1 VPVIFVHVTIVP
13 TETVSVAGL
22 KAKDPELSV
31 MMVTF
36 FVGPEV
42 VVVGVDAAVVG
53 VVVLPTGVLVVGVG
67 AAVDPVVP
75 QAASRTRA
83 PSVNTQNQLRV

>member
-1 VPVIFVHVTIVP
+1 M
-13 TETVSVAGL
+13 VSVAGL

-42 VVVGVDAAVVG
+42 VVVGVAAAVVG
-53 VVVLPTGVLVVGVG
+53 VVLP
-67 AAVDPVVP
+67 
-75 QAASRTRA
+75 
-83 PSVNTQNQLRV
+83 